1 MVTLYHVKN
10 LRYGHAE
17 VCFAD
22 RSHAIL
28 LKIFIATLLARLPA
42 AG

>member
-1 MVTLYHVKN
+1 MVTVYLVKN

-22 RSHAIL
+22 RSYAML
-28 LKIFIATLLARLPA
+28 LKIFVKIINTEASLRC
-42 AG
+42 